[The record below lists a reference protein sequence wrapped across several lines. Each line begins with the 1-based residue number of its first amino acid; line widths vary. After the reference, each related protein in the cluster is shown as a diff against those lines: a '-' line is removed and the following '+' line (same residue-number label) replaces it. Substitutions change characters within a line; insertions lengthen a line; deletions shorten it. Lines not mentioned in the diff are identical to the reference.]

1 MPSRGPSP
9 VLGIILATREQQGDG
24 GRWIKTPLD
33 LIDSNLSDGAFRLY
47 LRLVAYRGARGCFP
61 SQETLA
67 DNLHCSDR
75 AIRRYLIELKNFGL
89 IQWQRRWV
97 DGRQISAYS
106 FVDGTE
112 VSGQKCPVTSASER
126 TKMSGQ
132 SQERPDKIGKSEW
145 PNLSRDLDIRR
156 TRGLINPSINQSSC
170 SSETGSHHESTDGK
184 DRWTPSGSTLKELR
198 KLIGSAGDVGLPTE
212 DEARLIA
219 GEFDSQADLD
229 LWVEIRFPKIPHG
242 KAKTIGLY
250 RADSKQWMAQRR
262 RDVAAGN
269 ADLYEPT
276 TEPEPLPVDFLMPTP
291 EELRQR
297 SLRDLAQ
304 RRDRFPDTDERWNR
318 WAEAE
323 RKGNVKAQIAMMT
336 GRLFGY
342 DAAVR
347 MARAKFSARGDVLL
361 VVGDIDETDLR
372 DVLACLEGQPF
383 TSFERSTGSLE
394 AEAEPGSVPRLPEG
408 AQAPPSRGRVLRMG
422 ERSA

>member
-1 MPSRGPSP
+1 MSQRAQTESADRWVKAP
-9 VLGIILATREQQGDG
+9 VA
-24 GRWIKTPLD
+24 
-33 LIDSNLSDGAFRLY
+33 LIESNLSDGAFRLY

-61 SQETLA
+61 SQESLA
-67 DNLHCSDR
+67 CNLQRTDR
-75 AIRRYLIELKNFGL
+75 AIRNLLSELRDAGL
-89 IQWQRRWV
+89 VRWKRRWI
-97 DGRQISAYS
+97 DGRQKAVYELVEGAEVTGRILPVSSVSDRKNSSAQL
-106 FVDGTE
+106 G
-112 VSGQKCPVTSASER
+112 
-126 TKMSGQ
+126 
-132 SQERPDKIGKSEW
+132 ERPEVFFQSDRKKTSGYLESVNKKE
-145 PNLSRDLDIRR
+145 
-156 TRGLINPSINQSSC
+156 GLINPSILQSSS

-184 DRWTPSGSTLKELR
+184 DRWTPSGSTLKDLR
-198 KLIGSAGDVGLPTE
+198 KLIGSAGGAGLPTE

-276 TEPEPLPVDFLMPTP
+276 TESEPLPVDFLMPTP

-297 SLRDLAQ
+297 SLRELAQ
-304 RRDRFPDTDERWNR
+304 RRDRFPDTDDRWER

-323 RKGNVKAQIAMMT
+323 RKGNVKALIVMMA

-342 DAAVR
+342 EAAVR

-372 DVLACLEGQPF
+372 DVLPCLEGQPF
-383 TSFERSTGSLE
+383 TSFERSTRSLE

-408 AQAPPSRGRVLRMG
+408 AQAPPSRGKVLSMRG
-422 ERSA
+422 LSA